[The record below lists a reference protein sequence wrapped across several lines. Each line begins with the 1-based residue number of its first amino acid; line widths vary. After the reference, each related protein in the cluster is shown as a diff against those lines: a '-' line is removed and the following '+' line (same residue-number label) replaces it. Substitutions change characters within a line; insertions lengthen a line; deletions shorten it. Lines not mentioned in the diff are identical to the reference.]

1 MGKELDLVHL
11 ECAELLLLPL
21 LLTALLALFEVGP
34 LFRELRLALLL
45 VLLLLLRCRVMEV
58 MVAEVVKSSR
68 VDD

>member
-11 ECAELLLLPL
+11 ECAELLLPL
-21 LLTALLALFEVGP
+21 LLAALLVLFEVSP
-34 LFRELRLALLL
+34 LFRELRLVLLLL